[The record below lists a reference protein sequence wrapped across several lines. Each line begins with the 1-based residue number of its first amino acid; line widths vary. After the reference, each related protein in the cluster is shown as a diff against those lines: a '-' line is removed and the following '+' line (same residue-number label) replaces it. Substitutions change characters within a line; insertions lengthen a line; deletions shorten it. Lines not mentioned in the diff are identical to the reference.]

1 MCTPKSPPFRIDS
14 KYDIGELKS
23 ACYVELKKIQTEAVL
38 VAKAGRDKGKQRS
51 AEDFLGALVAS
62 MPECDK
68 ESKYVTATIHFND
81 LARLVKQD
89 FLPVVRAFKSFLD
102 CFKCPSCNVWLSKS
116 PRHQSKSL
124 SCNCGAVHFP
134 LIKPTADQKE
144 ALAAAASI
152 SESNHADSPLP

>member
-1 MCTPKSPPFRIDS
+1 MCKPKSPPFRIDS

-62 MPECDK
+62 MPECDT

-152 SESNHADSPLP
+152 SESC